1 MTQKRGPYNPAAI
14 YGYAVNPEM
23 LGVNTDYSY
32 TVGEFD
38 SGEYG
43 WKDIYKSLA
52 SSTAEQGEAARAEQY
67 ESGTSASAPP
77 IPADQLEPDAPSE

>member
-1 MTQKRGPYNPAAI
+1 MEPKRGPYNPAAI

-38 SGEYG
+38 AGDYG

-52 SSTAEQGEAARAEQY
+52 SSKVEQGEADHAAQMET
-67 ESGTSASAPP
+67 GTSATAPP
-77 IPADQLEPDAPSE
+77 VPEVQSEATQDQ

>member
-52 SSTAEQGEAARAEQY
+52 SGTAEQGDAARSKQY
-67 ESGTSASAPP
+67 ESGNSASAPP
-77 IPADQLEPDAPSE
+77 IPADQLEADAPTE